1 MAMINQQDIEKFK
14 REYRADVN
22 KSHKEY
28 YKSSYAFST
37 GQHPVEKIEMEI
49 ENGVDITLMQS
60 KFEQMLIDAENGRE
74 FRIMRSRHPGVL
86 EAWDKYR
93 MMLILAYRDE
103 GMDPP

>member
-1 MAMINQQDIEKFK
+1 MINQNDIENFR
-14 REYRADVN
+14 REYRADVS
-22 KSHKEY
+22 KSHKQY
-28 YKSSYAFST
+28 YKPPQQTPVSYGPSDSIDIEL
-37 GQHPVEKIEMEI
+37 QVED
-49 ENGVDITLMQS
+49 GVDLTMMQS
-60 KFEQMLIDAENGRE
+60 KFEQMLVDAENGRE

>member
-1 MAMINQQDIEKFK
+1 MINQQDIEKFK

-22 KSHKEY
+22 KSHKQY
-28 YKSSYAFST
+28 YKTPQTTALSYTLSDS
-37 GQHPVEKIEMEI
+37 IEMEI
-49 ENGVDITLMQS
+49 EDGVDLTMMQS

>member
-1 MAMINQQDIEKFK
+1 MINQQDIEKFK

-28 YKSSYAFST
+28 YKSSYSVSMLQNPAD
-37 GQHPVEKIEMEI
+37 KIELEI
-49 ENGVDITLMQS
+49 ESGVDITLMQS